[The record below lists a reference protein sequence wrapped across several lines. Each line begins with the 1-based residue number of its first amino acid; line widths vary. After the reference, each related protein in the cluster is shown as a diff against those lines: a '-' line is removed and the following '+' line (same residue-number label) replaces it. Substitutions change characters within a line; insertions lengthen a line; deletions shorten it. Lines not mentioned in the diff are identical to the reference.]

1 MPEVEKKEVQPI
13 VETHREPG
21 SPALEENQDQLLKET
36 ATETAAKETKETAKP
51 TLPEGFSEER
61 WNSLTSLEKQTEA
74 FKPLMERLGVTSLE
88 DLAYELSQQN
98 GEGED
103 ETATGPATQ
112 PAPGADPFMSA
123 MKPEEQAWVN
133 NFKSHL
139 ANDPQLGT
147 KKIWSNLSDLT
158 FDTWMNQMK
167 MDMIL
172 ESLGKLQGFETP
184 KIDMSPREIRR
195 VLETYGKTM
204 IPKALK
210 SGKNPAAEAYGF
222 LLAQK
227 PQQKPA
233 VTNPSGID
241 KGLKTER
248 PGGVPAESEAL
259 PWPRTPDGT
268 DFAWDKMNEKQVAEA
283 LAWIAKNGGRPG
295 G

>member
-1 MPEVEKKEVQPI
+1 MPEIAEKEIEPI
-13 VETHREPG
+13 VETHRDPA
-21 SPALEENQDQLLKET
+21 SPALEETQDQLLKPGKEK
-36 ATETAAKETKETAKP
+36 AQPETKEVAKP
-51 TLPEGFSEER
+51 ILPDGFSEER
-61 WNSLTSLEKQTEA
+61 WNNLTSLEKQTEA
-74 FKPLMERLGVTSLE
+74 LKPLMEKFGATSLE
-88 DLAYELSQQN
+88 DLAYLLDQEN
-98 GEGED
+98 GEE
-103 ETATGPATQ
+103 ETAAPPAAPVA
-112 PAPGADPFMSA
+112 PAADPFMSA

-133 NFKSHL
+133 NLKAHL
-139 ANDPQLGT
+139 AADPQLGT

-172 ESLGKLQGFETP
+172 ESLGKLQGFESP
-184 KIDMSPREIRR
+184 KMDMSPREIRR

-227 PQQKPA
+227 PPQKPA
-233 VTNPSGID
+233 ATGPSGID

-248 PGGVPAESEAL
+248 PGGVAAETEAL
-259 PWPRTPDGT
+259 PWPRSADGT

-283 LAWIAKNGGRPG
+283 LAWLAKQGARPG